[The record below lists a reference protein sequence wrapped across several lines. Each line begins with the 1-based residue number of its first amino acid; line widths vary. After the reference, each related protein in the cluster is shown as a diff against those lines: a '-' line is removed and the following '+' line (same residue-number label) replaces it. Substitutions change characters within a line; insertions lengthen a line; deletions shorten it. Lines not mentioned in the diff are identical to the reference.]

1 MAHPEAGSEAQRMTF
16 VEQKLREIRRRR
28 RWEAVGN
35 ALLIL
40 VYVLD
45 TFFAAIGG
53 WTVGGWLHAP

>member
-1 MAHPEAGSEAQRMTF
+1 MTF
-16 VEQKLREIRRRR
+16 AEQQMKAIRRRR

-53 WTVGGWLHAP
+53 WTVGGWLHGAYR